1 MAGKM
6 PTATV
11 LCQVAEREGTGRG
24 SLQFGCQLEPGPS
37 DAGQFALRLRAPA
50 GTRIEKTE
58 QLTLQTLELIKQLGL
73 SEVVLSKEEVEDV
86 RERLR
91 HGQAEA
97 VAFVV
102 GARQRRTR
110 RAGR

>member
-1 MAGKM
+1 VVRGAVRELTAVQCYRAGGGKIH
-6 PTATV
+6 
-11 LCQVAEREGTGRG
+11 
-24 SLQFGCQLEPGPS
+24 
-37 DAGQFALRLRAPA
+37 LR
-50 GTRIEKTE
+50 
-58 QLTLQTLELIKQLGL
+58 ELIKQLGL